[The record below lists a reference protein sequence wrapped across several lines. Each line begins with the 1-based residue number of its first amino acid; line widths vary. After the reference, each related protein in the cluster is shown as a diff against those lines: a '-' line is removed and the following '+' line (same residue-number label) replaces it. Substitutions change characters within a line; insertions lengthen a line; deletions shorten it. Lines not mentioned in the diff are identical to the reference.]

1 MLTKPWL
8 SYLIF
13 SRSSMY
19 VFNSLL
25 MSAMK
30 FLSSSVKFM
39 AGTVPPKLLCTNINA
54 LKNSEFN
61 GQKNTEN
68 KLRKRSLVVLAYS
81 VNHAIFKLSFAF
93 VSKYT
98 LMPTSR
104 NEYYSDEPVHHH
116 TNIHFHKK
124 AFAPAAPASC

>member
-1 MLTKPWL
+1 
-8 SYLIF
+8 
-13 SRSSMY
+13 
-19 VFNSLL
+19 
-25 MSAMK
+25 
-30 FLSSSVKFM
+30 M

-54 LKNSEFN
+54 LENSEFN

-68 KLRKRSLVVLAYS
+68 KVRKRMLVVLAHS
-81 VNHAIFKLSFAF
+81 VKPIFKMSLAF

-104 NEYYSDEPVHHH
+104 NEYYSDGSVHYH

-124 AFAPAAPASC
+124 AFAPGEPASC